1 MTVFIDLIGSWLVRV
16 SMIAIMLGLTMN
28 LNDALYQS
36 TQRANNLGQT
46 AVLDSIIYA
55 DLNDAGYNVSPVSS
69 TFQSADTSSV
79 QFLADINGGGIP
91 ETIRYTVTQQSDSSY
106 NVYRYVN
113 NVNNGVDLL
122 VGNVARVY
130 FSYYDAKDSV
140 LNPYSQHVYSVPD
153 PSKIKRI
160 VVSLNQKIGVRA
172 DGTPIVD
179 STYYKIV
186 PPNLL

>member
-1 MTVFIDLIGSWLVRV
+1 MTVFLDLIGSWFVRV
-16 SMIAIMLGLTMN
+16 SMIAVMLGMTVS

-36 TQRANNLGQT
+36 TARANNLGQT

-69 TFQSADTSSV
+69 TFQVAQPTSV
-79 QFLADINGGGIP
+79 QFLADINGGGVP
-91 ETIRYTVTQQSDSSY
+91 ETVRYTVTQQADQSY

-122 VGNVARVY
+122 VGNVTSLG
-130 FSYYDAKDSV
+130 FSYYDGKDSLLSPV
-140 LNPYSQHVYSVPD
+140 SDLT
-153 PSKIKRI
+153 KIKR
-160 VVSLNQKIGVRA
+160 VLVKLVGKEVSDTTQYR
-172 DGTPIVD
+172 
-179 STYYKIV
+179 IV

>member
-1 MTVFIDLIGSWLVRV
+1 MTVFLDLIGSWIVRV
-16 SMIAIMLGLTMN
+16 LMIAIMLGLVMN
-28 LNDALYQS
+28 LNDTLYQS
-36 TQRANNLGQT
+36 TQRASSMGQA

-79 QFLADINGGGIP
+79 QFLADINGGGVP
-91 ETIRYTVTQQSDSSY
+91 ETVRYIVTRQSDSTL

-113 NVNNGVDLL
+113 NVNNGNNLL
-122 VGNVARVY
+122 VGNVTRLY
-130 FSYYDAKDSV
+130 FSYYDSKDSL
-140 LNPYSQHVYSVPD
+140 LNPYPQHVSD
-153 PSKIKRI
+153 LTKIKRI
-160 VVSLNQKIGVRA
+160 AVNLGQKVGVTA
-172 DGTPIVD
+172 TGKWIVD